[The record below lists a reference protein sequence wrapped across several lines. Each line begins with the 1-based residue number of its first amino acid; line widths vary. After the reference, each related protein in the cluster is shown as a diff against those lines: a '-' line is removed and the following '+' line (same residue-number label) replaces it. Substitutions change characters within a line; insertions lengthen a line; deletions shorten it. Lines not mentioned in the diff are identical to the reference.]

1 MGLVGWIKY
10 KLLLREKSNEGEML
24 KELRKEIISLKKE
37 NRELKEKIIVFPKRN
52 NEEIPIKLFDE
63 NIEEVII
70 KNIREAKKEIYVAM
84 AWFTSK
90 TLMNELSSLKRR
102 GINVK
107 VMISDAEAND
117 RNGNFNKLSAA
128 CNELKKIVIPKRENK
143 KYNNLMHNKY
153 CIIDNK
159 KVIDG
164 SYNWSNNAKYNLE
177 HIIVIESKTVAKMYK
192 YSFDK
197 IYDDPQ
203 YYGFNICDALG
214 QCYNKGF

>member
-10 KLLLREKSNEGEML
+10 KLLLREKSNEEEML

-52 NEEIPIKLFDE
+52 NEEVPIKLFDE

-70 KNIREAKKEIYVAM
+70 KNIREAKKEIYIAM

-102 GINVK
+102 GIIIK
-107 VMISDAEAND
+107 VIISDAK
-117 RNGNFNKLSAA
+117 GNNFKGNLCKLRSS
-128 CNELKKIVIPKRENK
+128 CNELKEATIPKRENQ

-192 YSFDK
+192 NNFDK
-197 IYDDPQ
+197 IYENPE
-203 YYGFNICDALG
+203 YYNFNVYDALG
-214 QCYNKGF
+214 